1 MDTLAILR
9 RFGDCAPHPASDWT
23 ATIPLPEE
31 IARFYAEVGPQA
43 SGSRTDTCGA
53 TAGSS

>member
-9 RFGDCAPHPASDWT
+9 RFGDCAPQPASDWT

-31 IARFYAEVGPQA
+31 IARFCAEVGPRA
-43 SGSRTDTCGA
+43 NGTRTDTCGA
-53 TAGSS
+53 TAESS